1 MRPDLAARP
10 GPRGGAGLR
19 VVIIIN
25 SQPCSPNRGMC
36 GYLKLHVNRVLEKA
50 KFPVAFLI
58 NTFLERGACCL
69 RDPGGDILS
78 KSEAFCLN
86 SDPQWRPSRVQFSG
100 GKREGPASSFDQ
112 YLHKHLI
119 LNQVGTCTPRGIT
132 LCGLFLGMPFPATI
146 KPMAPGM

>member
-10 GPRGGAGLR
+10 GPRGGAGLG

-58 NTFLERGACCL
+58 NTFLERVARCL
-69 RDPGGDILS
+69 RDS
-78 KSEAFCLN
+78 KSEAICLN

-100 GKREGPASSFDQ
+100 GTREGPASSFDQ

-119 LNQVGTCTPRGIT
+119 LNQVGTCTPRGRT
-132 LCGLFLGMPFPATI
+132 LCGLFSGMPFRATVT
-146 KPMAPGM
+146 PMAPGM